1 MSNYKYQGI
10 ELTPAVFK
18 DLLIQFFDGKQFSHQ
33 EAVDEIQKYHL
44 ENGGL
49 LTKATYLA
57 TFKKAAQQLK
67 DAGIENV
74 GYGIWR
80 LRYNTQ
86 KFDVTPIP
94 AKSNDFV
101 FSSDK
106 IIGSGTKSVYVYY
119 YDAYK
124 NLSTLQGKSSWECK
138 IGRTDVD
145 PISRIIS
152 QAGTCYP
159 ELPHI
164 ALIINCDDSNLLEK
178 TLHDILKLKKRWL
191 SNSPGKEWFITS
203 PEEVEQI
210 YVSLTE

>member
-18 DLLIQFFDGKQFSHQ
+18 DLLIQFFDGKQFSRQ

-101 FSSDK
+101 FLPIKLLVPVRSRSMSIIMMPIK
-106 IIGSGTKSVYVYY
+106 I
-119 YDAYK
+119 
-124 NLSTLQGKSSWECK
+124 C
-138 IGRTDVD
+138 
-145 PISRIIS
+145 
-152 QAGTCYP
+152 
-159 ELPHI
+159 
-164 ALIINCDDSNLLEK
+164 LLCRENPLGNVK
-178 TLHDILKLKKRWL
+178 
-191 SNSPGKEWFITS
+191 
-203 PEEVEQI
+203 
-210 YVSLTE
+210 

>member
-1 MSNYKYQGI
+1 M
-10 ELTPAVFK
+10 
-18 DLLIQFFDGKQFSHQ
+18 
-33 EAVDEIQKYHL
+33 
-44 ENGGL
+44 
-49 LTKATYLA
+49 
-57 TFKKAAQQLK
+57 
-67 DAGIENV
+67 
-74 GYGIWR
+74 
-80 LRYNTQ
+80 
-86 KFDVTPIP
+86 
-94 AKSNDFV
+94 
-101 FSSDK
+101 
-106 IIGSGTKSVYVYY
+106 
-119 YDAYK
+119 
-124 NLSTLQGKSSWECK
+124 STLQGKSSWECK

>member
-18 DLLIQFFDGKQFSHQ
+18 DLLIQFFDGKQFSRQ

-106 IIGSGTKSVYVYY
+106 IIGSGCTIGWSKPGL
-119 YDAYK
+119 
-124 NLSTLQGKSSWECK
+124 LSIRQNPAPAWCCH
-138 IGRTDVD
+138 IGPV
-145 PISRIIS
+145 
-152 QAGTCYP
+152 
-159 ELPHI
+159 H
-164 ALIINCDDSNLLEK
+164 
-178 TLHDILKLKKRWL
+178 
-191 SNSPGKEWFITS
+191 
-203 PEEVEQI
+203 
-210 YVSLTE
+210 

>member
-1 MSNYKYQGI
+1 MK
-10 ELTPAVFK
+10 FK
-18 DLLIQFFDGKQFSHQ
+18 
-33 EAVDEIQKYHL
+33 KYHL

-124 NLSTLQGKSSWECK
+124 KFVYSAGK
-138 IGRTDVD
+138 I
-145 PISRIIS
+145 
-152 QAGTCYP
+152 
-159 ELPHI
+159 
-164 ALIINCDDSNLLEK
+164 LL
-178 TLHDILKLKKRWL
+178 
-191 SNSPGKEWFITS
+191 GM
-203 PEEVEQI
+203 
-210 YVSLTE
+210 